1 MMRKLDRWQCIDAGG
16 HCRYPLAYNFLNHHL
31 ENICHQY
38 GGRKGWLQHYFPE
51 LWCWLELN
59 VPHYEWDIGYKIPF
73 ETLDL
78 LLVYNVRP
86 LFEAAWEDQILDT
99 V

>member
-1 MMRKLDRWQCIDAGG
+1 
-16 HCRYPLAYNFLNHHL
+16 
-31 ENICHQY
+31 
-38 GGRKGWLQHYFPE
+38 
-51 LWCWLELN
+51 